1 MTLTPE
7 QFNKL
12 VTKKD
17 YQNLEKKFDKISNK
31 VDQILDVVEG
41 IATEQKTI
49 RQELVMNQSAHNRF
63 EKRITKLEAASV

>member
-12 VTKKD
+12 VTKDYLEEKIKD
-17 YQNLEKKFDKISNK
+17 LATKDDINRVLDAVDSLAHKHTKFD
-31 VDQILDVVEG
+31 
-41 IATEQKTI
+41 
-49 RQELVMNQSAHNRF
+49 QEMGMNQSAHNRF